1 MANSRLSNG
10 SVGSPPR
17 LGLQDHALSWTDDLP
32 VCQLSGI
39 GFSTNQAYREDGLRR
54 ELHEFEDR
62 SFHFKLDDDC
72 YLYGV
77 FDGHDGSKAA
87 NFTSQRMPAELL
99 LGQLGETTS
108 DDEIKEVLNQAFIA
122 VEKSFFESIDH
133 VFAEK
138 TTIQLQLPEGLDHY
152 DACRQY
158 PDIMSKLDELEKM
171 ITGGTTATVALICHN
186 KLYVANVGDSRA
198 LLCTTDEEGMLRVM
212 QLSVDHSLMNEE
224 ELNRLAQLGLDT
236 EQLKQCRHIGS
247 SDSTRCI
254 GDYHVG
260 DYHVKG
266 GYKDIDILRSAIRE
280 PVIADP
286 YVHGGISIDSS
297 SCFLILMSD
306 GLYQALQDATGCDR
320 VNVEVARMVAAEFSV
335 QSTLNGVAQAVVDK
349 VARIHHDTYLTS
361 PEKKQLCQK
370 RGDITL
376 LVRNFSYPLAN
387 AGSPA
392 GSASYHP
399 MSLPFYQGRANS
411 QPPASVPNFLPVV
424 TTPTA
429 DLGLMSMASPQ
440 TPTASVTT
448 PSKDTLTSESSQS
461 GQSTLNTY
469 ASTNSTSTNS
479 TQSSGET
486 RFPSRYYQTTKLDLD
501 ADGKIEAY
509 IDFSEFYRAIDEL
522 TEAQRES
529 LNAETKPKSA
539 YEPITEESESYVPE
553 N

>member
-39 GFSTNQAYREDGLRR
+39 GFSTNQVYREDGIRR

-77 FDGHDGSKAA
+77 FDGHDGSKAS

-158 PDIMSKLDELEKM
+158 PDIMNKLNELERN

-198 LLCTTDEEGMLRVM
+198 LLCTTDDEGMLRVM
-212 QLSVDHSLMNEE
+212 QLSVDHSLLNEE
-224 ELNRLAQLGLDT
+224 ELNRLAQLGLDI
-236 EQLKQCRHIGS
+236 EQLKQCRHVGS

-254 GDYHVG
+254 G

-266 GYKDIDILRSAIRE
+266 GYKDIDILRSAVRE

-286 YVHGGISIDSS
+286 YVHGGINIDSS

-306 GLYQALQDATGCDR
+306 GLYQALQDAKGCDR
-320 VNVEVARMVAAEFSV
+320 VNVEVARMVAEEFSV

-349 VARIHHDTYLTS
+349 VARIHHDTYLTI

-376 LVRNFSYPLAN
+376 LVRNFNYPLAN

-399 MSLPFYQGRANS
+399 VSIPFYQGRANS
-411 QPPASVPNFLPVV
+411 QPPVSVPNYLPVT
-424 TTPTA
+424 TTPTS
-429 DLGLMSMASPQ
+429 DLDMMSFTSPQ
-440 TPTASVTT
+440 TPTAAGT
-448 PSKDTLTSESSQS
+448 PGKDTLTSESSRSES

-486 RFPSRYYQTTKLDLD
+486 RFPSRYYHTTKLDLD

-529 LNAETKPKSA
+529 LNAETKPKSP
-539 YEPITEESESYVPE
+539 YEPITEETESFVPE